1 MSPTSFTPGRS
12 AVKSWHSR
20 SGTVAA
26 SPATVVVG
34 PPRPRLAG
42 PQVQL
47 PHQRPDELRAGGHAE
62 AGQLG
67 LYPPVAVGVVG
78 LGEHLPDQQPQL
90 GPAGVRRRARPAAP
104 FIEPRGR
111 HHHPL
116 AHLHDRVQCLLRV
129 DELVLTAHRY
139 SWAKKAAAF
148 PKNSVFIRNSRT
160 SRSSSRSRAR
170 SETLNAGSS
179 STCSVRY

>member
-12 AVKSWHSR
+12 AVKSRHSR

-26 SPATVVVG
+26 SPATVV
-34 PPRPRLAG
+34 
-42 PQVQL
+42 
-47 PHQRPDELRAGGHAE
+47 
-62 AGQLG
+62 LG
-67 LYPPVAVGVVG
+67 RHPPVAGGVVG
-78 LGEHLPDQQPQL
+78 VGEHLPDQQAQL

-104 FIEPRGR
+104 FIEPRGG

-160 SRSSSRSRAR
+160 SRSSSR
-170 SETLNAGSS
+170 
-179 STCSVRY
+179 